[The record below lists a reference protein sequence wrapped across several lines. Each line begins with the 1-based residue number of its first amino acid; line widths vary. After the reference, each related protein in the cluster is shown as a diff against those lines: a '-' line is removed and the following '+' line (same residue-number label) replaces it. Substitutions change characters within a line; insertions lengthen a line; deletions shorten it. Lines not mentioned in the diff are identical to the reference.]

1 MGDAIRQA
9 EHISL
14 HFLDTEAVLFDS
26 ARQCLYS
33 SNTTA
38 TFIWCCLEEGMAP
51 SAIADTMAER
61 FGMARATARAA
72 IGQALRQWHTLKLV
86 GPAGSN
92 GDAGHAPDGKM
103 AAHVPKRVAVRA
115 SDVRHYR
122 LLDLTIALR
131 CPPPNARIVE
141 PALAALSATSS
152 VTGDVLVEILP
163 ADGRHCEIRM
173 DGVAVEYCNGP
184 EEVVPTLKALLVG
197 LILKESRDLAAFH
210 AAGLARGDRCLL
222 LPGASGRG
230 KSTLA
235 AALAMTGFA
244 LMSDDTMILSDGATP
259 AMRTM
264 PFGACLKTGAW
275 SALAGM
281 TPQIMDLPVHT
292 RIDGVRVRYLS
303 PPRLSLFR
311 DSARHLAVGWIV
323 FPHYVEGAPLRMKEI
338 TRTEALR
345 RLMEGCCPLGEQ
357 LDAARVERL
366 VEWIAGIECHDLR
379 YGDLDEAV
387 ARLQLLC
394 A

>member
-1 MGDAIRQA
+1 MVGEIRQA

-38 TFIWCCLEEGMAP
+38 TFIWCCLEEGMTP
-51 SAIADTMAER
+51 SAIADSMAER
-61 FGMARATARAA
+61 FDMAPAAARAA
-72 IGQALRQWHTLKLV
+72 ISQALRQWHALKLV
-86 GPAGSN
+86 GPASSN
-92 GDAGHAPDGKM
+92 GEVEHAINGKT
-103 AAHVPKRVAVRA
+103 AQAPNRAAVRA

-122 LLDLTIALR
+122 LLDLSIALR
-131 CPPPNARIVE
+131 CPPPYARIVE
-141 PALAALSATSS
+141 PTLAALSAASS
-152 VTGDVLVEILP
+152 SAGDVLVEIVP
-163 ADGRHCEIRM
+163 ASGHHCEIRI
-173 DGVAVEYCNGP
+173 DEAAVEYCHGP
-184 EEVVPTLKALLVG
+184 EEIVPTLKALLVG
-197 LILKESRDLAAFH
+197 LVLKESRDLAAFH
-210 AAGLARGDRCLL
+210 AAGLARGGRCLL

-230 KSTLA
+230 KSTLS

-244 LMSDDTMILSDGATP
+244 LMSDDTMILSDDAAP

-275 SALAGM
+275 SALAGRA
-281 TPQIMDLPVHT
+281 PQIMDLPVHT
-292 RIDGVRVRYLS
+292 RIDGIRVRYLL

-311 DSARHLAVGWIV
+311 ESRHLPVGWIV
-323 FPHYVEGAPLRMKEI
+323 FPHYVEGASLRMQEI
-338 TRTEALR
+338 TRTEALH

-357 LDAARVERL
+357 LDAAKVERL
-366 VEWIAGIECHDLR
+366 VEWIARVECHDLR
-379 YGDLDEAV
+379 YGELDEAV

>member
-1 MGDAIRQA
+1 MGAEIRQA

-38 TFIWCCLEEGMAP
+38 TFIWCCLEEGMSP
-51 SAIADTMAER
+51 SAIAGTMAER
-61 FGMARATARAA
+61 FGMTPGAARTA
-72 IGQALRQWHTLKLV
+72 ISQALRQWHALKLV
-86 GPAGSN
+86 GPAAPNGNAMPVRN
-92 GDAGHAPDGKM
+92 GDT
-103 AAHVPKRVAVRA
+103 AHRPQRRAVREP
-115 SDVRHYR
+115 DVRHYR
-122 LLDLTIALR
+122 LLDLSIALR
-131 CPPPNARIVE
+131 CPPPYARIVE
-141 PALAALSATSS
+141 PTFAALSATPSAED
-152 VTGDVLVEILP
+152 DVLVEIVP
-163 ADGRHCEIRM
+163 SNGRRCEIM
-173 DGVAVEYCNGP
+173 IDGSAVEYCDGP

-197 LILKESRDLAAFH
+197 LILRESRDMAAFH

-222 LPGASGRG
+222 LPGASGHG

-244 LMSDDTMILSDGATP
+244 LMSDDTMILSNGPAP

-275 SALAGM
+275 SALASRA
-281 TPQIMDLPVHT
+281 PQIMDLPVHT
-292 RIDGVRVRYLS
+292 RIDGIRVRYLL
-303 PPRLSLFR
+303 PPRLSLFLEP
-311 DSARHLAVGWIV
+311 ARHLPVRWIV
-323 FPHYVEGAPLRMKEI
+323 FPQYVEGAPLRMREI

-345 RLMEGCCPLGEQ
+345 RLMTGCCPLGEP
-357 LDAARVERL
+357 LDAARVARL
-366 VEWIAGIECHDLR
+366 VEWIADIECHDLR

-387 ARLQLLC
+387 ALLQLLC

>member
-1 MGDAIRQA
+1 MGGEIRQA

-26 ARQCLYS
+26 ARQCLFS

-51 SAIADTMAER
+51 STIADMMAER
-61 FGMARATARAA
+61 FDMTPAAARAA
-72 IGQALRQWHTLKLV
+72 IGQALRQWHALKLV
-86 GPAGSN
+86 GPAGST
-92 GDAGHAPDGKM
+92 GDAGDVLNGN
-103 AAHVPKRVAVRA
+103 AAHRPKRATVRA
-115 SDVRHYR
+115 PDVRHYR
-122 LLDLTIALR
+122 LLDLSIALR
-131 CPPPNARIVE
+131 CPPPYARIVE
-141 PALAALSATSS
+141 PTLAALSATSS
-152 VTGDVLVEILP
+152 DAGDVLVEIAP
-163 ADGRHCEIRM
+163 TGGHHCEIRI
-173 DGVAVEYCNGP
+173 DGAAVEYCRGP

-244 LMSDDTMILSDGATP
+244 LMSDDTMILSDGAAP

-275 SALAGM
+275 SALADRA
-281 TPQIMDLPVHT
+281 PQIMDLPVHT
-292 RIDGVRVRYLS
+292 RIDGIRVRYLL
-303 PPRLSLFR
+303 PPRLSLLR
-311 DSARHLAVGWIV
+311 DPARHLPVGWIV
-323 FPHYVEGAPLRMKEI
+323 FPHYIEGAPLRMQEI

-357 LDAARVERL
+357 LDAAKVERL
-366 VEWIAGIECHDLR
+366 VGWIAGIECHHLR
-379 YGDLDEAV
+379 YGDLGEAV
-387 ARLQLLC
+387 SLLQLLC

>member
-1 MGDAIRQA
+1 MNDEIRQA

-51 SAIADTMAER
+51 SVIADTMAGR
-61 FGMARATARAA
+61 FDVAPARARAA
-72 IGQALRQWHTLKLV
+72 IGQALRQWHALKLV
-86 GPAGSN
+86 GPAASN
-92 GDAGHAPDGKM
+92 GDARHALDGRAAHAPKR
-103 AAHVPKRVAVRA
+103 ATVHVPDA
-115 SDVRHYR
+115 RHYR
-122 LLDLTIALR
+122 LLDLSIALR
-131 CPPPNARIVE
+131 CPPPYARIVE
-141 PALAALSATSS
+141 PTLAALAATPSAE
-152 VTGDVLVEILP
+152 GDVLVEIVP
-163 ADGRHCEIRM
+163 TGGRHCEIKM
-173 DGVAVEYCNGP
+173 DGTAVEYCHGP
-184 EEVVPTLKALLVG
+184 EEIVPTLKALFVG

-210 AAGLARGDRCLL
+210 AAGLAREDRCLL

-244 LMSDDTMILSDGATP
+244 LMSDDTMILSDGAAP

-275 SALAGM
+275 SALAGRA
-281 TPQIMDLPVHT
+281 PQIMDLPVHT
-292 RIDGVRVRYLS
+292 RIDGVRVRYLL
-303 PPRLSLFR
+303 PPRLSLLE
-311 DSARHLAVGWIV
+311 DSAGHLPVGWIV
-323 FPHYVEGAPLRMKEI
+323 FPHYVEGAPLRMREI
-338 TRTEALR
+338 THTEALR
-345 RLMEGCCPLGEQ
+345 RLMEGCCPLGAR
-357 LDAARVERL
+357 LDAAKVERL

>member
-1 MGDAIRQA
+1 MGAEIRQA

-38 TFIWCCLEEGMAP
+38 TFIWCCLEEGMSP
-51 SAIADTMAER
+51 STIADTMAEH
-61 FGMARATARAA
+61 FGMTPAAARAA
-72 IGQALRQWHTLKLV
+72 TGQALRQWHALKLV
-86 GPAGSN
+86 GPAAPNGDTAPTHN
-92 GDAGHAPDGKM
+92 GDAAYRPE
-103 AAHVPKRVAVRA
+103 RTAVREP
-115 SDVRHYR
+115 DVRHYR
-122 LLDLTIALR
+122 LMDLSIALR
-131 CPPPNARIVE
+131 CPPPYARIVE
-141 PALAALSATSS
+141 PTLAALSATPSIA
-152 VTGDVLVEILP
+152 GDVLVEIVP
-163 ADGRHCEIRM
+163 TGGRRCEIM
-173 DGVAVEYCNGP
+173 IDGAAVEYCQGP

-197 LILKESRDLAAFH
+197 LLLRESHDLAAFH

-244 LMSDDTMILSDGATP
+244 LMSDDTMILSDGPAPAT
-259 AMRTM
+259 RTM

-275 SALAGM
+275 SALASRA
-281 TPQIMDLPVHT
+281 PQIMDLPVHT
-292 RIDGVRVRYLS
+292 RIDAIRVRYLL
-303 PPRLSLFR
+303 PPRLSLFQ
-311 DSARHLAVGWIV
+311 DPARQLPVGWIV
-323 FPHYVEGAPLRMKEI
+323 FPHYVEGAPLRMQAI

-345 RLMEGCCPLGEQ
+345 RLMEGCCPLGKP
-357 LDAARVERL
+357 LDAAKVERL
-366 VEWIAGIECHDLR
+366 VEWIAGVECHDLR

-387 ARLQLLC
+387 ALLQLLC